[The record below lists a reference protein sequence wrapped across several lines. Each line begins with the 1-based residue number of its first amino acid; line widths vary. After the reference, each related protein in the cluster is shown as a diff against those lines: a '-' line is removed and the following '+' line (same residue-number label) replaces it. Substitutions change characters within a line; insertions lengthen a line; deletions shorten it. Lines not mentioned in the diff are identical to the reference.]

1 MQQQNKKITFLQV
14 LFSQL
19 SFLFAGAVF
28 ISIANLSWSGW
39 SAQPW
44 QDVLFGIVAA
54 LVTYGLMYLVYLYGG
69 SFAAR
74 LLVDVQKISQHFV
87 GYSWLKITC
96 VALLAGVGEELL
108 FRIALQGW
116 LSAEELPLWLAIF
129 APALLFGLLHF
140 ISWPY
145 FILAT
150 FIGIVFGVT
159 YHLSQSAA
167 LVMIWHAI
175 YDLIAL
181 GVIIKYPQLL
191 GLPQAK
197 ANSFT
202 N

>member
-1 MQQQNKKITFLQV
+1 MNQSNKKITFLQV

-19 SFLFAGAVF
+19 SFLFAGAVL
-28 ISIANLSWSGW
+28 ISTANVSWSGW

-44 QDVLFGIVAA
+44 WDVLLGIVAA

-69 SFAAR
+69 RFSAR
-74 LLVDVQKISQHFV
+74 LLVDVQKIVQHFV

-116 LSAEELPLWLAIF
+116 LSSQGQPLWLAIF
-129 APALLFGLLHF
+129 APALVFGLLHF

-150 FIGIVFGVT
+150 FIGLVFGVT
-159 YHLSQSAA
+159 YHLSDSAA
-167 LVMIWHAI
+167 LVMIWHAV

-181 GVIIKYPQLL
+181 GVMIKYPQLL

-197 ANSFT
+197 ANSFI

>member
-1 MQQQNKKITFLQV
+1 MNQSNKKITFLQV
-14 LFSQL
+14 ILSQL
-19 SFLFAGAVF
+19 SFLFAGAVL
-28 ISIANLSWSGW
+28 ISTANVSWSGW

-44 QDVLFGIVAA
+44 WDVLLGIVAA

-69 SFAAR
+69 RFSAR
-74 LLVDVQKISQHFV
+74 LLVDVQKIVQHFV

-116 LSAEELPLWLAIF
+116 LSSQGLPLWLAIV
-129 APALLFGLLHF
+129 APALVFGLLHF

-150 FIGIVFGVT
+150 FIGLVFGVA
-159 YHLSQSAA
+159 YHLSNSAA
-167 LVMIWHAI
+167 LVMIWHAV

-181 GVIIKYPQLL
+181 GVMIKYPQLL

-197 ANSFT
+197 ANSFI